1 MRRPRTARATAP
13 RIPADDHSRLRRVL
27 GVAATVLVLLV
38 LALLGRG
45 LAGDA
50 GVAAVAIVLSCVAM
64 LVVVTPRED
73 QTSGHGNTGS
83 EPGPAADFASYE
95 DIVFGLG
102 WGVDRGEWFRR
113 RLVRVV
119 AALLAERR
127 GIDLDDDPAAA
138 RDALGEDAWR
148 VVDDAAH
155 PDRSDRATLTL
166 TQATELVDRLERL

>member
-1 MRRPRTARATAP
+1 MRRSSTERATAP
-13 RIPADDHSRLRRVL
+13 RTPADGPGRLSRIL
-27 GVAATVLVLLV
+27 GAAVVLLV
-38 LALLGRG
+38 LAALVLLGRG

-50 GVAAVAIVLSCVAM
+50 GVAAVAILLSCLAM
-64 LVVVTPRED
+64 LVVVTAREGRAAGHHD
-73 QTSGHGNTGS
+73 IESAAGRSG
-83 EPGPAADFASYE
+83 DFTSYE

-127 GIDLDDDPAAA
+127 GIDLDVDPAGA

-166 TQATELVDRLERL
+166 TQATELVDHLEKL